1 MFDKYKSNTTRIPLS
16 VEINAHVFKND
27 LSRKMKDLRLIPT
40 VRQIS
45 RSYKHKS
52 HYLTVDFSCE
62 YSYTLHLLDEVVAMG
77 RKGSGEMKNYVVN
90 SASTYAQ

>member
-1 MFDKYKSNTTRIPLS
+1 MFLKKSLSLVFNKTIRVHIEAAVFDKYKSNTTRIPLS

-52 HYLTVDFSCE
+52 HY
-62 YSYTLHLLDEVVAMG
+62 
-77 RKGSGEMKNYVVN
+77 
-90 SASTYAQ
+90 